1 MSSDCIFCKI
11 AGGEIPAEK
20 VFETEKVVV
29 FKDIRPQAPVH
40 LLVVPKEHIEAYSN
54 GFKSYGTELLGLL
67 FHAAEEAAKIAGVDK
82 SGYRLIVNTGPD
94 SGQEIAH
101 LHMHLLGGRPL
112 GRLVGD

>member
-11 AGGEIPAEK
+11 ARGEID
-20 VFETEKVVV
+20 TEKVLENEKIIV

-40 LLVVPKEHIEAYSN
+40 LLVVPKEHIEAYTD
-54 GFKSYGTELLGLL
+54 GFNRCSAELLGQL
-67 FHAAEEAAKIAGVDK
+67 FHAAQEAAKISGVDR

-101 LHMHLLGGRPL
+101 LHMHLLGGRRL